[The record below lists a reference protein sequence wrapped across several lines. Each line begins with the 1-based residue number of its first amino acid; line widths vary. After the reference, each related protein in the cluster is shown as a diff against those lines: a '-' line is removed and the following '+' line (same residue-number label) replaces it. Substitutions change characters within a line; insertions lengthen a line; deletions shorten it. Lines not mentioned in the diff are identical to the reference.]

1 MNHSYQQKSLTTNP
15 CGEISLGGFEHC
27 HIDHSFSILDI
38 FAKMDDISN
47 AAFTECVGNN
57 KAWKTKRKNKKLWRS
72 VYEEWTPTNPELT

>member
-47 AAFTECVGNN
+47 AAFTRFAARKPLLSEGKFGR
-57 KAWKTKRKNKKLWRS
+57 KASDRRERDCDQTSLG
-72 VYEEWTPTNPELT
+72 